1 MSYKTLERERGAIK
15 REAAFF
21 NFIPANSG
29 LGPYSQNKI
38 NMLMEKV
45 KISLDLKE
53 HKGHERIFAMYDYN
67 SDINKILREMP
78 GAKYS
83 ATYKSWHLPPVKEL
97 VQMLMAKT
105 EQVAVID
112 VENLRKKLVH
122 KKQLPALVASHTAK
136 PDLQY
141 LSANNLQALQYFIE
155 TLILKAYSQ
164 STIKTYRNE
173 FYQLLKELKE
183 IPVQNLGQ
191 DHIRRYM
198 FYCINKYKISEATAN
213 SRINAIKFYF
223 EQVLAR
229 ERMLIELP
237 RPKKPLQLPKVL
249 GENELSRLFR
259 SVSNLKHKAILFTAY
274 SAGLRVSEV
283 VGLRLADVDSD
294 RMQLF
299 IQCSKGKKDRYVTLS
314 PVLLDVLRAYIIKS
328 ERRPFKYL
336 FESVEP
342 GIAYCARS
350 AQRVFQLA
358 RHAAG
363 IRKEVSFHSLR
374 HSFATHLLEKGIDVI
389 YIKDILG
396 HFDIKTTQRYLHV
409 RKEQL
414 VTIISPLDDLWKKGG
429 IEI

>member
-1 MSYKTLERERGAIK
+1 MNKLLIRLELIQHNG
-15 REAAFF
+15 
-21 NFIPANSG
+21 S
-29 LGPYSQNKI
+29 
-38 NMLMEKV
+38 
-45 KISLDLKE
+45 
-53 HKGHERIFAMYDYN
+53 ERIFVFYDYHP
-67 SDINKILREMP
+67 SLNKIIKEIP
-78 GAKYS
+78 GAKFS
-83 ATYKSWHLPPVKEL
+83 ATFKCWHFPPVKEL
-97 VQMLMAKT
+97 VMILKGKIEGIA
-105 EQVAVID
+105 ILD
-112 VENLRKKLVH
+112 VTDLRKKLTE
-122 KKQLPALVASHTAK
+122 KKQLPALVAVHTAK
-136 PDLQY
+136 VGEHD
-141 LSANNLQALQYFIE
+141 LSANNREALQRFIE
-155 TLILKAYSQ
+155 TLILKAYSA

-183 IPVQNLGQ
+183 IPVQGLSP

-229 ERMLIELP
+229 EKMLIELP

-259 SVSNLKHKAILFTAY
+259 SVTNLKHKAILFTAY

-283 VGLRLADVDSD
+283 VNLKLEDVDSD

-299 IQCSKGKKDRYVTLS
+299 ILCSKGKKDRYVTLS
-314 PVLLDVLRAYIIKS
+314 PVLLDVLRAYIVKS
-328 ERRPFKYL
+328 DRRPLKYL
-336 FESVEP
+336 FEGEQP
-342 GIAYCARS
+342 GVAYCARS
-350 AQRVFQLA
+350 AQKIFQKA
-358 RHAAG
+358 RYMAG